1 MGRRITGAMP
11 QVRLHKAT
19 KQALVRINGRAVYL
33 GRFGSPD
40 ANARYVELMIEHGF
54 LPGAPRADR
63 PTPPPVQPEP
73 APEPEPT
80 RMPAANEPVPVGITV
95 GEVAHMYLDHIE
107 ATLPAGRRSSKYEK
121 ALTAT
126 RAVRPLATM
135 PAAAFGTRALLDVR
149 QRLVLTPAAHR
160 KPDATG
166 RVPTLSRR
174 YVNEVVGYV
183 RRMFDWAVL
192 HELVPN
198 DRVAALAVVKPLR
211 AGDTLAR
218 ETKRRKRVPVAVVE
232 ATLPYLTKEVA
243 GLVSFI
249 RLTGCRPSEA
259 ARLRLCRVLDR
270 HKRVWRYVPTKH
282 KTAHM
287 GKQRHIAIGP
297 AAQAIILAHT
307 EGQSDRD
314 YVFSPQR
321 SVPPRKPKD
330 GVIPIEPR
338 RPTAHAGTMFKK
350 DGIRQAIR
358 RAVERANKDRAK
370 KGEPLLPLWTPYQL
384 RYLRLQEIRRR
395 GGSEAAQAIAGH
407 SKLAMTDHYAP
418 PNWSKAAR
426 AALQNG

>member
-19 KQALVRINGRAVYL
+19 KQALVRVSGRAVYL

-63 PTPPPVQPEP
+63 PEPPPVQPEP

-126 RAVRPLATM
+126 RAVRALATM

-174 YVNEVVGYV
+174 YVNEVIGYV

-243 GLVSFI
+243 DLVWFI

-259 ARLRLCRVLDR
+259 ARLRLSRVLDR
-270 HKRVWRYVPTKH
+270 HKPVWRYVPTKH

-287 GKQRHIAIGP
+287 GKQRHVPIGP

-307 EGQSDRD
+307 AGLSDRN
-314 YVFSPQR
+314 YVFSPRR

-330 GVIPIEPR
+330 GVIAIEPR
-338 RPTAHAGTMFKK
+338 QPTAHAGPMFNK

-358 RAVERANKDRAK
+358 RAVERANKEREK

-384 RYLRLQEIRRR
+384 RYTRLQEIRRR
-395 GGSEAAQAIAGH
+395 GGSEAAQATAGH

-426 AALQNG
+426 FAESHG